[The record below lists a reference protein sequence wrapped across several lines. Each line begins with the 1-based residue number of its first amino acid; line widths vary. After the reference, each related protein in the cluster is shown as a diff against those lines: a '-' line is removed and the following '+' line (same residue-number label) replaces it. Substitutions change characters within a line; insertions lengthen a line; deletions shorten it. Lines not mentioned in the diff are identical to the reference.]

1 MNVVV
6 NNKWIGQRT
15 IRPDGVD
22 KVTGRAAFAA
32 DTTMP
37 GMIWGKILRS
47 PHPHARIKSIN
58 TAKAEA
64 LPGVKAVVTS
74 RDIVDFPIEK
84 GAVMLGI
91 QDMRWMCRNVMARD
105 KALFPGHPVAAV
117 AATTEAIAA
126 EACKL
131 IEVDYEVLP
140 FAIEIDD
147 ALKPEAAI
155 LHEFNK
161 FVGRP
166 SNIVGRLEHK
176 KGDIADG
183 FAKAEVVIERTFT
196 TRPVHQGYIEPH
208 ACLISVAAD
217 GKTTI
222 WSSSQGQ
229 FMVRA
234 MVAHLTGIPQSDIR
248 AIPAEIGGGFGG
260 KTIVYL
266 EPVATLLA
274 KKSGRPVKMVMTR
287 EEVMRATGPTSGSK
301 STVKIGATKDGKITA
316 AQGTFYLQA
325 GAFPGSPIRGAAGCS
340 FAPYDVANILSV
352 GFDVCSNRSKV
363 AAYRAPGAPIGA
375 YAVECVMDEVA
386 SALKMDP
393 LEFRLKNAAREGT
406 KAAHGP
412 VFPRIGY
419 AETLQVAKEHP
430 HYAAPLGQTPG
441 KPRGRGVA
449 SGFWFN
455 AGGESSAQV
464 NITEDGN
471 VVVTTGH
478 PDIGGSRAGIA
489 NVCAELLGIDYRR
502 ISVII
507 GDTQTVGFS
516 NLTGG
521 SRVLFAS
528 SMVVTQSTE
537 KVIQTL
543 RERAAKIWGID
554 PEAVKWENG
563 AAHPVSPNAG
573 QFEPITLEQ
582 LAAKA
587 PEQGGPIGA
596 GVQLNTQG
604 AEGGFGTHIC
614 DVEVDTELGIVRV
627 IRYTA
632 VQDVGRAVHPG
643 YVEGQLQGGVAQGIG
658 WALNEEYIYT
668 KDGKVDNPGFLDYRM
683 PVCSDLPMIDTALV
697 EVPNPKHPQGVKGV
711 GEVPLVPVM
720 AAVANAVHNALGLRF
735 DSLPMSPP
743 KVAAALEGTVRQA
756 AE

>member
-1 MNVVV
+1 MNVVT

-15 IRPDGVD
+15 IRPDGMD
-22 KVTGRAAFAA
+22 KVTGRAQFAA
-32 DTTMP
+32 DTSMP
-37 GMIWGKILRS
+37 GMIWGKVLRS

-58 TAKAEA
+58 TKKAEA

-74 RDIVDFPIEK
+74 KDIVDFPIEK

-140 FAIEIDD
+140 WAIEIDD
-147 ALKPEAAI
+147 ALKPDAPI

-161 FVGRP
+161 FEGKP
-166 SNIVGRLEHK
+166 SNICGKLEVK
-176 KGDIADG
+176 KGDIAEG
-183 FAKAEVVIERTFT
+183 FKKAEVVIERTFT

-208 ACLISVAAD
+208 ACLVSVSAD

-234 MVAHLTGIPQSDIR
+234 MTAYLAGIPQSDIR

-266 EPVATLLA
+266 EPLATILA

-301 STVKIGATKDGKITA
+301 CTVKIGATRDGKIVA
-316 AQGTFYLQA
+316 GHGIFYLQA
-325 GAFPGSPIRGAAGCS
+325 GALPGSPIRGAVGCS
-340 FAPYDVANILSV
+340 FAPYDIPHVLSE

-375 YAVECVMDEVA
+375 FAVECVLDELA

-393 LEFRLKNAAREGT
+393 LDFRLKNAAKEGT

-412 VFPRIGY
+412 VYPRIGY
-419 AETLQVAKEHP
+419 IETLETAKNHP
-430 HYAAPLGQTPG
+430 HYKAPLKKFQ
-441 KPRGRGVA
+441 GRGVA
-449 SGFWFN
+449 SGYWFN
-455 AGGESSAQV
+455 AGGESSATV

-478 PDIGGSRAGIA
+478 PDIGGSRAAIA
-489 NVCAELLGIDYRR
+489 NICAELLGIDYKRV
-502 ISVII
+502 SVII

-528 SMVVTQSTE
+528 SIVVTQSTE
-537 KVIQTL
+537 TIINTL
-543 RERAAKIWGID
+543 RQRAAKIWDID

-573 QFEPITLEQ
+573 QFEPLTLKE
-582 LAAKA
+582 LAEKA
-587 PEQGGPIGA
+587 PSQGGPIGA
-596 GVQLNTQG
+596 SVQLNTQG
-604 AEGGFGTHIC
+604 AEGGFGTNIC
-614 DVEVDTELGIVRV
+614 DVEVDVDLGIVRV
-627 IRYTA
+627 IRYTTI
-632 VQDVGRAVHPG
+632 QDVGKAIHPG
-643 YVEGQLQGGVAQGIG
+643 YVEGQLQGGAVQGIG
-658 WALNEEYIYT
+658 WALNEEYIYN

-683 PVCSDLPMIDTALV
+683 PVCSDMPMIDCALV

-720 AAVANAVHNALGLRF
+720 AAVANAVHNALGIRF
-735 DSLPMSPP
+735 YDLPLSPP
-743 KVAAALEGTVRQA
+743 RVSAALDAQVQRA